1 MRIFLYNALQFGKEV
16 FWKFYFFPIIGSLIG
31 IIVCV
36 FFNYYET
43 WILFACLLLPF
54 IIYNALFFV
63 KFGEREKHFHQGDE

>member
-1 MRIFLYNALQFGKEV
+1 MNISLYNALQFAREV
-16 FWKFYFFPIIGSLIG
+16 FWKFYFFPMIFSLIC

-36 FFNYYET
+36 IFNYFEA

-63 KFGEREKHFHQGDE
+63 KFGVREKHFHQGDE